1 MPTLHVRNVPAEL
14 YAQLQQRALAQ
25 GRSLSAEVIQL
36 LTWAVAE
43 RDRSPGATLAAIRS
57 RRTYR
62 PAAVGAP
69 DSLSL
74 LREDR
79 GR

>member
-1 MPTLHVRNVPAEL
+1 MSTLHVRNVPDDL
-14 YAQLQQRALAQ
+14 YLGLQQRAAAQ

-43 RDRSPGATLAAIRS
+43 SDGTSATALAAIRS
-57 RRTYR
+57 RRSRR
-62 PAAVGAP
+62 PRMVGAP
-69 DSLSL
+69 DSTAL

>member
-1 MPTLHVRNVPAEL
+1 MSTLHVRNVPEDL
-14 YAQLQQRALAQ
+14 YVDLQQRAVAQ

-43 RDRSPGATLAAIRS
+43 ADRAPATTLAAIRS
-57 RRTYR
+57 RRSYR
-62 PAAVGAP
+62 PRMVGAP
-69 DSLSL
+69 DSTAL